1 MEIEFEVIN
10 STGVIKL
17 NRPKS
22 LNALNIEMAKQFS
35 EKLNEWE
42 IDENI
47 DRVLLTGEGNHF
59 CAGGDVKSLVLSKNI
74 NNLKQKFFETE
85 YKLNYLISNF
95 SKKYLTLW
103 NGVVMGGGVGLS
115 IYGNYRFAN
124 ETCKFAMP
132 ETAIGFFPDVG
143 GSFFLSN
150 IENNIGKY
158 LALTGKIIEIEDI
171 LLLGF
176 ATHYYNS
183 NDTKKIINNYISGE
197 KIEKYIY
204 DKSKTTK
211 LIEDSKL
218 IKDFFEGNIFSIVK
232 KLSNSKLDFA
242 KITLDILK
250 KKCPMSLAISCEL
263 LDRAKKKSLKECLEM
278 EYQLSQKIVYRDDF
292 DTGIKEVLITKSNK
306 PLWKPESIYD
316 ISNNEINKMFEFNKF
331 SLNL

>member
-132 ETAIGFFPDVG
+132 ETAIGFFIQLPTAKIDDCG
-143 GSFFLSN
+143 GFITASKFSIPIMPKFEIAKLAPVYSCGKRFLFFALLTNSFISKCICFKLFNSTSLKTGVTSPSSIDTATAISDGCNLSSLLFAQIKLQLGFSCN
-150 IENNIGKY
+150 AFEQAFIIKS
-158 LALTGKIIEIEDI
+158 LIEI
-171 LLLGF
+171 F
-176 ATHYYNS
+176 TPSA
-183 NDTKKIINNYISGE
+183 
-197 KIEKYIY
+197 
-204 DKSKTTK
+204 
-211 LIEDSKL
+211 
-218 IKDFFEGNIFSIVK
+218 
-232 KLSNSKLDFA
+232 
-242 KITLDILK
+242 
-250 KKCPMSLAISCEL
+250 P
-263 LDRAKKKSLKECLEM
+263 
-278 EYQLSQKIVYRDDF
+278 
-292 DTGIKEVLITKSNK
+292 
-306 PLWKPESIYD
+306 
-316 ISNNEINKMFEFNKF
+316 
-331 SLNL
+331 

>member
-124 ETCKFAMP
+124 ETCK
-132 ETAIGFFPDVG
+132 
-143 GSFFLSN
+143 
-150 IENNIGKY
+150 
-158 LALTGKIIEIEDI
+158 
-171 LLLGF
+171 
-176 ATHYYNS
+176 
-183 NDTKKIINNYISGE
+183 
-197 KIEKYIY
+197 
-204 DKSKTTK
+204 
-211 LIEDSKL
+211 
-218 IKDFFEGNIFSIVK
+218 
-232 KLSNSKLDFA
+232 
-242 KITLDILK
+242 
-250 KKCPMSLAISCEL
+250 
-263 LDRAKKKSLKECLEM
+263 
-278 EYQLSQKIVYRDDF
+278 
-292 DTGIKEVLITKSNK
+292 
-306 PLWKPESIYD
+306 
-316 ISNNEINKMFEFNKF
+316 
-331 SLNL
+331 